1 MDSGAS
7 NHMTPDAGNISLFR
21 PPCSSYPSSVIV
33 GNGSTLPVTS
43 IGHTVL
49 PGALHLNNVLVAP
62 HIIKNLISVR
72 QFTIDNRCSVE
83 FDPFGLSVKDLRSRN
98 VIARCNSAGP
108 LYHLHFAESPS
119 SPLSPLLF
127 SPQLIYGIVTSATP
141 VMRPSLGLLA
151 VPAFDVTKLAF
162 ILSVMHVNWVVIFVC
177 LSLVHRLE
185 LSRILI

>member
-1 MDSGAS
+1 
-7 NHMTPDAGNISLFR
+7 
-21 PPCSSYPSSVIV
+21 
-33 GNGSTLPVTS
+33 
-43 IGHTVL
+43 
-49 PGALHLNNVLVAP
+49 LHLNNVLVAP

-72 QFTIDNRCSVE
+72 QFTIDNCCSVE

-108 LYHLHFAESPS
+108 LYHLHFPESPS
-119 SPLSPLLF
+119 STFVATAVLAQP
-127 SPQLIYGIVTSATP
+127 IYVIVASATP

-151 VPAFDVTKLAF
+151 VPAFDVTKLF